1 MTYTSNIRAAIDG
14 LHDVNAATGT
24 ALECAT
30 LASAFDPA
38 TSNGVTLG
46 SAIANAKRAR
56 DRIDAVL
63 ESLEA
68 ARASGLIEHAKTGE
82 PPNVHRLP
90 ARPRLIATGTP
101 ALRDYPDQPA

>member
-14 LHDVNAATGT
+14 LHDTQAATGA
-24 ALECAT
+24 ALESAT
-30 LASAFDPA
+30 LASVTDPTA
-38 TSNGVTLG
+38 SNGITLG

-68 ARASGLIEHAKTGE
+68 ARASGLMAHAKTGE
-82 PPNVHRLP
+82 PSKVHRLP
-90 ARPRLIATGTP
+90 PRLIATGTP
-101 ALRDYPDQPA
+101 PLRDYPDQPA